1 MLSVEDVK
9 NALKDVIDPEIGL
22 SVIDLGLIYKVE
34 IVEDGKKIRVDM
46 TLTVKGCPLQF
57 AMQNM
62 VHKKILSLP
71 GVENAEVNIV
81 WEPPWNPSMISDEVK
96 KRFGII
102 N

>member
-1 MLSVEDVK
+1 MLNVDDVK
-9 NALKDVIDPEIGL
+9 NALKDVVDPEIGL
-22 SVIDLGLIYKVE
+22 SVVDLGLIYK
-34 IVEDGKKIRVDM
+34 IDILEDGKKVKVDM
-46 TLTVKGCPLQF
+46 TLTVRGCPLQI

-81 WEPPWNPSMISDEVK
+81 WDPPWNPSMISEEAK

-102 N
+102 K